1 MLTNEQLRNIIDVG
15 SALTAEKNKVKL
27 LGMIIDTAMEI
38 SNCDAGTLY
47 LYKDNLL
54 HFMIMKTLSQN
65 VSKGE
70 NGEPIDLPPV
80 AMSESNVCS
89 YTAIHKEL
97 VNIQDV
103 YHSDRFDFSGPRKYD
118 AITGYHTESMLVI
131 PMENTQGELIGVLQL
146 INAQDENGA
155 IVPFDEDAE
164 FVLRS
169 LGSQAAVAF
178 TNLIYTEEIKKQM
191 YSFVEAFATTID
203 ARTPYNGSH
212 TRMVTVYARLL
223 ANYMNKLHA
232 EGKCE
237 DYFDD
242 NRMEQLQLAAA
253 LHDIG
258 KMVIPLSV
266 MNKATRLDERLE
278 KVEDR
283 FKLLMAYYEADG
295 LKGRIT
301 KEEAEEKINYLKDGI
316 AFITSANGAG
326 FLPDESLER
335 INEIAA
341 CVYEKEDG
349 EKIPYLT
356 EEERV
361 CMNIR
366 KGTLTNEERG
376 KMEEHVVM
384 TARILDKVYF
394 NSQYKNVAKFAASH
408 HELLNGSGYP
418 DHLEGDALELESR
431 MLAVVDVFDALTCT
445 DRPYKV
451 PMPKEKALSILQAM
465 VDEGKMEQRL
475 VTWLGEALETEDM
488 AELRERSMF

>member
-97 VNIQDV
+97 VNIRDV

-178 TNLIYTEEIKKQM
+178 TNLIYIEEIKKQM

-237 DYFDD
+237 EYFDD

-283 FKLLMAYYEADG
+283 FKLLMAYYEVDG

-301 KEEAEEKINYLKDGI
+301 KEEAEEKINYLKDGMTFI
-316 AFITSANGAG
+316 ASANGAG

-349 EKIPYLT
+349 EKIPY
-356 EEERV
+356 
-361 CMNIR
+361 
-366 KGTLTNEERG
+366 
-376 KMEEHVVM
+376 
-384 TARILDKVYF
+384 
-394 NSQYKNVAKFAASH
+394 
-408 HELLNGSGYP
+408 
-418 DHLEGDALELESR
+418 
-431 MLAVVDVFDALTCT
+431 
-445 DRPYKV
+445 
-451 PMPKEKALSILQAM
+451 
-465 VDEGKMEQRL
+465 
-475 VTWLGEALETEDM
+475 
-488 AELRERSMF
+488 

>member
-54 HFMIMKTLSQN
+54 YFMIMKTLSQN

-97 VNIQDV
+97 VNIKDV

-131 PMENTQGELIGVLQL
+131 PMENTQGELIGVIQL

-283 FKLLMAYYEADG
+283 FKLLTAYYEADG

-418 DHLEGDALELESR
+418 EHLEGDALELESR

>member
-1 MLTNEQLRNIIDVG
+1 MLTNQQLREIIDVG
-15 SALTAEKNKVKL
+15 SALSAEKNKIKL
-27 LGMIIDTAMEI
+27 LGMIIDTAMKL

-47 LYKDNLL
+47 LYRDNLL

-65 VSKGE
+65 ISKGE
-70 NGEPIDLPPV
+70 DGTPIELPPV

-118 AITGYHTESMLVI
+118 AITGYHTQSMLVI
-131 PMENTQGELIGVLQL
+131 PMENNKGELIGILQL
-146 INAQDENGA
+146 INAQDESGT
-155 IVPFDEDAE
+155 IIPFDAEAE

-203 ARTPYNGSH
+203 TRTPYNGSH

-223 ANYMNKLHA
+223 ANYINKLHD

-237 DYFDD
+237 EYFDE

-258 KMVIPLSV
+258 KMVIPLAV
-266 MNKATRLDERLE
+266 MNKATRLDRRLE

-283 FKLLMAYYEADG
+283 FRLLTAYYEMDG

-301 KEEAEEKINYLKDGI
+301 KEEADEKINYLKEGLE
-316 AFITSANGAG
+316 FIQSANSAG
-326 FLPDESLER
+326 FLPDESLQR
-335 INEIAA
+335 VNEIAA
-341 CVYEKEDG
+341 GVYVKEDG
-349 EKIPYLT
+349 ETIPYLT

-366 KGTLTNEERG
+366 KGTLTDAERA

-384 TARILDKVYF
+384 TAKILDKVYF

-408 HELLNGSGYP
+408 HELLDGSGYP
-418 DHLEGDALELESR
+418 NHVMGENLELESR

-451 PMPKEKALSILQAM
+451 PMSKEKAMSILQAM
-465 VDEGKMEQRL
+465 VKEGKLEQRL
-475 VTWLGEALETEDM
+475 VVWLEEALETEDM

>member
-1 MLTNEQLRNIIDVG
+1 MLTNQQLREIIDVG
-15 SALTAEKNKVKL
+15 SALSAEKNKIKL
-27 LGMIIDTAMEI
+27 LGMIIDTAMEL

-54 HFMIMKTLSQN
+54 HFMIMKTLSQDI
-65 VSKGE
+65 SKGE
-70 NGEPIDLPPV
+70 DGTPIDLPPV
-80 AMSESNVCS
+80 AMSESHVCS

-118 AITGYHTESMLVI
+118 AITGYHTQSMLVI
-131 PMENTQGELIGVLQL
+131 PMENNQGELIGVLQL
-146 INAQDENGA
+146 INAQDENGE
-155 IVPFDEDAE
+155 IISFDEEAE

-223 ANYMNKLHA
+223 ANYINKLHE

-237 DYFDD
+237 DYFDE

-266 MNKATRLDERLE
+266 MNKATRLDERLG

-283 FKLLMAYYEADG
+283 FHLLMAYYEIDG
-295 LKGRIT
+295 LKGRMT
-301 KEEAEEKINYLKDGI
+301 QEEAEERIRFLKDGLE
-316 AFITSANGAG
+316 FIIVANGAG
-326 FLPDESLER
+326 FLPDESLQR

-341 CVYEKEDG
+341 GFYEKEDG
-349 EKIPYLT
+349 ETIPYLT

-366 KGTLTNEERG
+366 KGTLTNEERA

-384 TARILDKVYF
+384 TAKILDKVYF

-418 DHLEGDALELESR
+418 NHVTGENLEMESR

-451 PMPKEKALSILQAM
+451 PMSKEKALSILQAM
-465 VDEGKMEQRL
+465 VEEGKLEQRL
-475 VTWLGEALETEDM
+475 VIWLEEALETEDM

>member
-1 MLTNEQLRNIIDVG
+1 MLTNQQLREIIDVG
-15 SALTAEKNKVKL
+15 SALSAEKNKISL
-27 LGMIIDTAMEI
+27 LGMIIDTAMKL

-54 HFMIMKTLSQN
+54 HFVIMKTLSQN
-65 VSKGE
+65 ISKGE
-70 NGEPIDLPPV
+70 DGTPIELPPV

-118 AITGYHTESMLVI
+118 AITGYHTQSMLVI
-131 PMENTQGELIGVLQL
+131 PMENNQGELIGVLQL
-146 INAQDENGA
+146 INAQDEKGV
-155 IVPFDEDAE
+155 IIPFDAEAE

-223 ANYMNKLHA
+223 ANYINKLHE

-237 DYFDD
+237 EYFDE

-258 KMVIPLSV
+258 KMVIPLAV
-266 MNKATRLDERLE
+266 MNKATRLDRRLE

-283 FKLLMAYYEADG
+283 FQLLMAYYEIDG

-301 KEEAEEKINYLKDGI
+301 QEEAEERIRFLQDGLE
-316 AFITSANGAG
+316 FIQSANGAG
-326 FLPDESLER
+326 FLPDESLQR

-341 CVYEKEDG
+341 GVYVKEDG
-349 EKIPYLT
+349 ETIPYLT

-366 KGTLTNEERG
+366 KGTLTNEERA

-384 TARILDKVYF
+384 TAKILDKVYF

-418 DHLEGDALELESR
+418 NHLTGESLELESR
-431 MLAVVDVFDALTCT
+431 ILAVVDVFDALTCT

-451 PMPKEKALSILQAM
+451 PMSKEKALSILQAM
-465 VDEGKMEQRL
+465 AEEGKLEQRL
-475 VTWLGEALETEDM
+475 VIWLEEALETEDM
-488 AELRERSMF
+488 AELREQSMF

>member
-1 MLTNEQLRNIIDVG
+1 
-15 SALTAEKNKVKL
+15 
-27 LGMIIDTAMEI
+27 
-38 SNCDAGTLY
+38 
-47 LYKDNLL
+47 
-54 HFMIMKTLSQN
+54 
-65 VSKGE
+65 
-70 NGEPIDLPPV
+70 
-80 AMSESNVCS
+80 
-89 YTAIHKEL
+89 
-97 VNIQDV
+97 
-103 YHSDRFDFSGPRKYD
+103 
-118 AITGYHTESMLVI
+118 
-131 PMENTQGELIGVLQL
+131 
-146 INAQDENGA
+146 
-155 IVPFDEDAE
+155 
-164 FVLRS
+164 
-169 LGSQAAVAF
+169 
-178 TNLIYTEEIKKQM
+178 
-191 YSFVEAFATTID
+191 
-203 ARTPYNGSH
+203 
-212 TRMVTVYARLL
+212 MVTVYARLL

-301 KEEAEEKINYLKDGI
+301 KEEAEEKINYLKDSI

-326 FLPDESLER
+326 FLPDESLAR

-356 EEERV
+356 EGERV